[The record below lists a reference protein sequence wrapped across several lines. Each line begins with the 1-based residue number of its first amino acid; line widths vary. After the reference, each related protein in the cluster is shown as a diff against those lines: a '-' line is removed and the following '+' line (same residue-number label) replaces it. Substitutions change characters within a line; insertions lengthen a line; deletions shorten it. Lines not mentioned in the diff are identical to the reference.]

1 MRLRNL
7 RNPISWLIHVMA
19 LSLKQLSSI
28 SARAFLSFVL
38 EPQPFLNPRLV
49 ARLPR
54 MSKRPHT
61 DVGAADESL
70 DQQVYAE
77 GMGTRRRAVADLLR
91 DTGLSSIV
99 VLPWPV
105 HSEPSNAGVVTPG
118 AAALRLASLATVY
131 HTLLSPSALEAGG
144 AAAMQDDAAS
154 GQDTAPVPDPG
165 AASRQEAAPA
175 PNRDT
180 AYGQGELELQP
191 GSAHDGSTNAQIGI
205 DSRLRDIGDGDV
217 HQEVEMPHEE
227 APPQEGRYQQTRQ
240 WVNRQGWQWRL
251 DNGWNIWMWWSTS
264 ENNWM
269 WLDDDGCWYANWQPR
284 WRWSNDGESNW
295 SARETWHESAW
306 GRMEE

>member
-1 MRLRNL
+1 
-7 RNPISWLIHVMA
+7 
-19 LSLKQLSSI
+19 
-28 SARAFLSFVL
+28 
-38 EPQPFLNPRLV
+38 
-49 ARLPR
+49 

-61 DVGAADESL
+61 DVDETDQELL
-70 DQQVYAE
+70 DQQAYTG
-77 GMGTRRRAVADLLR
+77 GMGTRRRLLAAQLEAM
-91 DTGLSSIV
+91 GLPSGG

-105 HSEPSNAGVVTPG
+105 PPPSSHAALVTPG
-118 AAALRLASLATVY
+118 AGVLQIASFATVV
-131 HTLLSPSALEAGG
+131 HTVQFPSALAAGG
-144 AAAMQDDAAS
+144 DAAMQDNTAS

-165 AASRQEAAPA
+165 TASRQEAAPA

-240 WVNRQGWQWRL
+240 WVDRQGWQWRL
-251 DNGWNIWMWWSTS
+251 DNGWNIWMWWSPS

>member
-1 MRLRNL
+1 MRLRDL
-7 RNPISWLIHVMA
+7 RNLISWLIHVMA

-38 EPQPFLNPRLV
+38 EPQPFLNPRPV

-54 MSKRPHT
+54 MSKRPHADVDAT
-61 DVGAADESL
+61 DEGL
-70 DQQVYAE
+70 DQQVYTG
-77 GMGTRRRAVADLLR
+77 GMVTRRRAVAAHLR
-91 DTGLSSIV
+91 DMGLPSIV

-105 HSEPSNAGVVTPG
+105 HSQPSNAGVVTPG
-118 AAALRLASLATVY
+118 AAALRLASLATVL
-131 HTLLSPSALEAGG
+131 HTLRSPSALAAGG
-144 AAAMQDDAAS
+144 AAAMQDDTAS

-191 GSAHDGSTNAQIGI
+191 GSAHDGSANAQIGI
-205 DSRLRDIGDGDV
+205 DSLLTTQG
-217 HQEVEMPHEE
+217 VEMPHEE
-227 APPQEGRYQQTRQ
+227 APPQERRYPQNRQ
-240 WVNRQGWQWRL
+240 MVDRQGWHWRF
-251 DNGWNIWMWWSTS
+251 DNAWQIWMWWSPS
-264 ENNWM
+264 ECNWM